1 MTTHYVNQELAKHR
15 YATLMREAQ
24 SHRLAG
30 AEAEPEPKPS
40 RWRRQLTWARRRVAF
55 RAPARAV

>member
-24 SHRLAG
+24 SHRLVRSD
-30 AEAEPEPKPS
+30 EEPEQKSP
-40 RWRRQLTWARRRVAF
+40 RWRRQLTWARRHLAF
-55 RAPARAV
+55 RAAPRPL